1 MSTASPNQM
10 HRFTKE
16 LQDWLLAQSAK
27 RLQCTLTSGLP
38 NVSLISGGVE
48 ESIESASKTLPLQS
62 ALTRLSSRW
71 PQMQLSAMKFC
82 GRILSSDAN
91 EPKSIARSSSS
102 KQARLSSRVS
112 GQGGGPGGRLARAT
126 WLVGG
131 GLLAA
136 RLHGV
141 SSAGSLDALDAAAR
155 RRKTLGVGARPFPKG
170 ERPSDFD

>member
-1 MSTASPNQM
+1 M

-27 RLQCTLTSGLP
+27 RLQCTLTSGLL

-48 ESIESASKTLPLQS
+48 ESIESTSKTLPLQS
-62 ALTRLSSRW
+62 PLTRLSSRW
-71 PQMQLSAMKFC
+71 PQMQLSAMKSC
-82 GRILSSDAN
+82 GRISYAN

-112 GQGGGPGGRLARAT
+112 GQGGGRLARAT

-136 RLHGV
+136 RWHGV

-155 RRKTLGVGARPFPKG
+155 RRKTLGARPFPKG

>member
-1 MSTASPNQM
+1 MMRPGKERAASPVADDEDATQVTTQEGRRRAGVNRQSQPDASL
-10 HRFTKE
+10 HQRAAG
-16 LQDWLLAQSAK
+16 LASGAK

-71 PQMQLSAMKFC
+71 PQMQLSAMKSC
-82 GRILSSDAN
+82 GRISSSDAN

-112 GQGGGPGGRLARAT
+112 GQGGGRLARAT

-136 RLHGV
+136 RWHGV
-141 SSAGSLDALDAAAR
+141 SSAGSLDAL
-155 RRKTLGVGARPFPKG
+155 P
-170 ERPSDFD
+170 